1 MMSIPLVIWMSE
13 QHNCLHE
20 EQLIGQSRA
29 IERLNAEMD
38 YKRER
43 LDDLK
48 EDNRRMESKIDKL
61 GDNFNNKFDE
71 FIKTS
76 NEKDDKLDKRLT
88 KIETKQEEQ
97 EKALEKSNQQSRDN
111 YLRLGAVLT
120 VVSLVLGFA
129 TFFLK

>member
-1 MMSIPLVIWMSE
+1 MLMTDSHSCI
-13 QHNCLHE
+13 HE

-29 IERLNAEMD
+29 IERLSAELD
-38 YKRER
+38 YKKER

-88 KIETKQEEQ
+88 KIETRQEEQ
-97 EKALEKSNQQSRDN
+97 DKAIEANKQQSRDN
-111 YLRLGAVLT
+111 FQKLAAV
-120 VVSLVLGFA
+120 VAIVALVLGFA

>member
-1 MMSIPLVIWMSE
+1 MNDPHS
-13 QHNCLHE
+13 CLHE
-20 EQLIGQSRA
+20 EQILGQSRA
-29 IERLNAEMD
+29 IERLSAEMN

-61 GDNFNNKFDE
+61 GDNFNDKFDE

-111 YLRLGAVLT
+111 YQRLAV
-120 VVSLVLGFA
+120 VVAIVSVVLGFA